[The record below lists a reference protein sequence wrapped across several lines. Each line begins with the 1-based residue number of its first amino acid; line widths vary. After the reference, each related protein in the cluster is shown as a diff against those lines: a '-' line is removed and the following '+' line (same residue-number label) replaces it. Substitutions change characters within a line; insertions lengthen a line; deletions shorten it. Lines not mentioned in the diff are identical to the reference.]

1 MDVGRLDMSAH
12 QHRCVA
18 KAVALGMAA
27 AISLPA
33 VAGEVPY
40 QGIAALCAVEPPGM
54 TDQRGEITYTF
65 AMAMNFRIETD
76 HELIN
81 GTERLESNSRLDA
94 TSEGYYWGYGTVVPD
109 IGGGTLEGEFFFW
122 SRDMSSI
129 TGTYY
134 GTGDLAGVIMTYQLT
149 PTEPPQGDQLCDG
162 SPAIG
167 GYLISGTVA
176 NYVAR

>member
-1 MDVGRLDMSAH
+1 MDFGCLQLPAY
-12 QHRCVA
+12 QYRCVVTA
-18 KAVALGMAA
+18 ATLGVAMA
-27 AISLPA
+27 IGPPA

-54 TDQRGEITYTF
+54 TDQQGEITHTF
-65 AMAMNFRIETD
+65 AMAMTFRIETN

-94 TSEGYYWGYGTVVPD
+94 AGEGYYWGYGTIVPD
-109 IGGGTLEGEFFFW
+109 HGGGTLEGEFFFW
-122 SRDMSSI
+122 SREMGSI

-149 PTEPPQGDQLCDG
+149 PTEPPQGDRLCDG
-162 SPAIG
+162 SPAMG
-167 GYLISGTVA
+167 GYLISGAVE

>member
-1 MDVGRLDMSAH
+1 MDAGCLRVSACPL
-12 QHRCVA
+12 RFA
-18 KAVALGMAA
+18 AMALGMAA
-27 AISLPA
+27 SISSPA
-33 VAGEVPY
+33 VAVAVPY

-54 TDQRGEITYTF
+54 TDQLGEITHTI
-65 AMAMNFRIETD
+65 AMAMTFRIETD

-94 TSEGYYWGYGTVVPD
+94 TGEGYYWGYGTVVPD
-109 IGGGTLEGEFFFW
+109 SGGGTLEGEFFFW
-122 SRDMSSI
+122 SRELGSI

-149 PTEPPQGDQLCDG
+149 PTEPPQGTRLCDG
-162 SPAIG
+162 SPAMG
-167 GYLISGTVA
+167 GYLISGTVE